1 MGGEMTKQCKG
12 CNITMSWREED
23 YCMLCLPRR
32 ITELESLLKDCS
44 DKFDQLTDM
53 YNDLQFAIR
62 FVISLVQDVTEGRMT
77 VDELRKYKEQA
88 EKKEITH

>member
-1 MGGEMTKQCKG
+1 
-12 CNITMSWREED
+12 
-23 YCMLCLPRR
+23 
-32 ITELESLLKDCS
+32 
-44 DKFDQLTDM
+44 M

-88 EKKEITH
+88 EKKEVVQ